1 MKKEIRAINITD
13 ITELEQSIYEVLKYR
28 LSNVI
33 NEQYRDILFDDI
45 LTIIDENKKAIKK
58 SK

>member
-1 MKKEIRAINITD
+1 VKKEIRAINITD
-13 ITELEQSIYEVLKYR
+13 IAELEQSIYEVLKYR